1 MILFRFISKL
11 NIKGKLREIKSLV
24 KGIKDKRRVKKYK

>member
-1 MILFRFISKL
+1 MISFRFINRL
-11 NIKGKLREIKSLV
+11 DIKDKLREIKSLV